1 MRSFEPIAVVGMG
14 CVFPGAF
21 HPDAL
26 WQGLVDHTCF
36 LSEADP
42 ETFGTERAGAAFD
55 HEGRRWPLRGG
66 YIRKFETVAD
76 PALFG
81 LYPLLFYRLDPV
93 IQWSL
98 TSARQ
103 ALDRV
108 RHDGIPPERK
118 GLIMG
123 NLSMPTRSFAR
134 YAEAAW
140 IREAA
145 PYLVD
150 IAAKETPDPLQ
161 RMMSGYPAHYAA
173 GVLGFK
179 GDAYAIDAAC
189 ASALYAIKLACDQ
202 LQQGRA
208 DLMLAGAANGV
219 DPLFLHAVFRALKA
233 LSPTGQSRPFHAQAD
248 GLVPAE
254 GAGFVALKRLR
265 DAIADGDPICAVIRG
280 IGLANDGGGGSLL
293 APDSRGQQIAMR
305 NAYRQSGIAPE
316 AVSYVECHATGT
328 PAGDGVELESLGSV
342 FADNAS
348 LAIGA
353 MKANTGH
360 LMTASGMA
368 AIIKVIKGME
378 RRQLPATLQ
387 ADEPLAALEQA
398 PFRLVT
404 KNERWEAPGRR
415 IAAVNSFGIGGN
427 NAHLILEEYDSD
439 QEVKPET
446 AYVTNGHS
454 TASGQERIA
463 VVGVGIVT
471 AACANAAQ
479 FIEACSGEP
488 RDAEQG
494 QEAQIAILGDR
505 FQFPPNDLR
514 KALPQQLAIY
524 NAVHQSLET
533 IGPLPPERTGFYI
546 GMQCDSDTAR
556 HTARLRIRQWARE
569 WVRGEGAEL
578 DDVVLDKF
586 QRGFADALDS
596 AAVAGLSPNIPANR
610 LNKHYRVNG
619 PGFTVSAE
627 QLSGVRALAVAMTA
641 LRRHELD
648 IAIAGAVD
656 MSDEIVQR
664 QAISAIYNQP
674 VPMGDAAVSLVL
686 KRLSDAE
693 AAGDTILA
701 IMDDAD
707 HAGEQSADDT
717 DCTDKQPA
725 GDVDRADA
733 QSAIQEEGPNKPEP
747 LLSAAWVGKIGYAHA
762 ASGLLEV
769 AACVLSYAT
778 GRNIREGGAPLVRNE
793 TVLRMEA
800 LGDQQAAL
808 RISRHASSGQ
818 GQPTVMQ
825 TNRLQPLLTVPAHPP
840 KVVLPQLSADAWV
853 MMPAPP
859 LPPVSGAGELPSQHE
874 DEGEVQPALAPDPI
888 ESRERVHEI
897 VSMHRQVSM
906 VHEQYVQLMSDA
918 YRCYLDII
926 SSGGVVSEPADK
938 RVEPDD

>member
-1 MRSFEPIAVVGMG
+1 MSCLEPIAVVGTG

-36 LSEADP
+36 LTEADP

-98 TSARQ
+98 TASRQ
-103 ALDRV
+103 ALV
-108 RHDGIPPERK
+108 GSRHDGIPPERK

-140 IREAA
+140 IRDAA
-145 PYLVD
+145 PYLAN

-161 RMMSGYPAHYAA
+161 RMMSGYPAHYMA

-254 GAGFVALKRLR
+254 GAGFVALKRLG
-265 DAIADGDPICAVIRG
+265 DAVADGDSICAVIRG

-293 APDSRGQQIAMR
+293 APDSHGQQIAMR

-328 PAGDGVELESLGSV
+328 PVGDGVELESLRSV
-342 FADNAS
+342 FAGNTS
-348 LAIGA
+348 LKIGA

-368 AIIKVIKGME
+368 AIIKVIMGME
-378 RRQLPATLQ
+378 KGQLPATLQ

-404 KNERWEAPGRR
+404 KNECWESPGRR

-427 NAHLILEEYDSD
+427 NAHLILEEYDSG
-439 QEVKPET
+439 QEPELET
-446 AYVTNGHS
+446 AHPITVNGHS

-463 VVGVGIVT
+463 VVGLGIVT

-479 FIEACSGEP
+479 FIKTCSGKPSE
-488 RDAEQG
+488 AEQ
-494 QEAQIAILGDR
+494 ERHAQIAVLGDR

-524 NAVHQSLET
+524 NAVRQSLET

-556 HTARLRIRQWARE
+556 HTARLRIGQWAGE
-569 WVRGEGAEL
+569 WARREGAEL
-578 DDVVLDKF
+578 DDAVLDRF

-627 QLSGVRALAVAMTA
+627 QLSGVRALAIAMTA

-656 MSDEIVQR
+656 MSDEIVQQ
-664 QAISAIYNQP
+664 QAISAIYNQS
-674 VPMGDAAVSLVL
+674 VRMGDAAVSLVL

-707 HAGEQSADDT
+707 HADEQL
-717 DCTDKQPA
+717 
-725 GDVDRADA
+725 VV
-733 QSAIQEEGPNKPEP
+733 QEDGPNEPEP
-747 LLSAAWVGKIGYAHA
+747 LQSASWVGKIGYAHA

-769 AACVLSYAT
+769 AACVLSYAI
-778 GRNIREGGAPLVRNE
+778 GRNIREGGALLSGNE

-808 RISRHASSGQ
+808 RISPHATSGQ
-818 GQPTVMQ
+818 GQPAVPRTSRSRPLMTVA
-825 TNRLQPLLTVPAHPP
+825 AHPP
-840 KVVLPQLSADAWV
+840 KVALPQLSAEAWV
-853 MMPAPP
+853 MTPPPP
-859 LPPVSGAGELPSQHE
+859 LPSVLRAWELHSQHE
-874 DEGEVQPALAPDPI
+874 EDEGPPALVPDPI
-888 ESRERVHEI
+888 ENRERVREI
-897 VSMHRQVSM
+897 VSMHRQVSV

-918 YRCYLDII
+918 YQCYLDI
-926 SSGGVVSEPADK
+926 VSKDSAVLKPADEQEK
-938 RVEPDD
+938 PND